1 MNRVSGVVFLLLL
14 LSAAGAPAQTSAP
27 SSAPSRADRD
37 TGSTEERLRRL
48 ESELR
53 ELRSRLSAPASAP
66 APNATGP
73 TSSAQ
78 QATTRPTGAAQ
89 LSISGYV
96 ELFYQWSF
104 NDPSN
109 GITSYRAFDNR
120 HNALTVSNAV
130 LDATGAV
137 GPISTRVALQFGQ
150 TPETYYL
157 AEPSSPGTSGAGSSG
172 PGLWKHIQQAI
183 AAWRAPLGRGLLVEG
198 GIFLS
203 PIGPESMAIKD
214 QWNWS
219 RSGLFFAL
227 PAYHTGLRVSYPVTD
242 RITVTLGGYNGWNSV
257 VDNNPEKSLAVQLSY
272 SVTDRLT
279 CQLLYLG
286 GVERPAGAPEG
297 RPWRHLLDGYA
308 TWYPTRWLSL
318 LAHGDVGFERHAFG
332 TSWWGAVALYAR
344 ARTLCWL
351 YLAVRGDLL
360 REGLPAGA
368 GGVATPIFFPARWV
382 TSGTV
387 TAEALPHDRVSLRL
401 EYRHDQAERAI
412 YFRGAVEADAAGVAL
427 PNARRQDT
435 LTLGMVAWF

>member
-1 MNRVSGVVFLLLL
+1 MSRVSRVVLLLL
-14 LSAAGAPAQTSAP
+14 LVSAADAPAQ
-27 SSAPSRADRD
+27 SSAPSRADKD

-48 ESELR
+48 DSELR

-73 TSSAQ
+73 ASSAQ
-78 QATTRPTGAAQ
+78 QATTRPTSAVQ

-137 GPISTRVALQFGQ
+137 GPISTRVALQVGQ

-157 AEPSSPGTSGAGSSG
+157 AEPTSPGAGGAGGSG

-203 PIGPESMAIKD
+203 PIGPESMPIKD

-242 RITVTLGGYNGWNSV
+242 RITLTLGGYNGWNSV
-257 VDNNPEKSLAVQLSY
+257 VDNNSEKSIGAQLSY
-272 SVTDRLT
+272 NLTDKVTW
-279 CQLLYLG
+279 QLLYFT
-286 GVERPAGAPEG
+286 GVERPGGSAEG
-297 RPWRHLLDGYA
+297 SHWRHLFDAYLF
-308 TWYPTRWLSL
+308 WYPTPRLSL
-318 LAHGDVGFERHAFG
+318 LVHGDAGFERTAFG
-332 TSWWGAVALYAR
+332 TSWWSAGALYGR
-344 ARTLCWL
+344 AKIQPWL
-351 YLAVRGDLL
+351 YLAARGDLF
-360 REGLPAGA
+360 REGVASST
-368 GGVATPIFFPARWV
+368 GGSASPIFWPASWV
-382 TSGTV
+382 ASGTATV
-387 TAEALPHDRVSLRL
+387 DVRPHENVSFRL
-401 EYRHDQAERAI
+401 EYRHDHAGSAM
-412 YFRGAVEADAAGVAL
+412 YFRNDVGKDPSGAFLA
-427 PNARRQDT
+427 NATYQDT